1 MKSALP
7 ALLAVV
13 LHVPAQEGDD
23 LRPGLV
29 AEYYDIGE
37 QLNDFPNLKDM
48 KPVLRRIE
56 KEVNVPQTNG
66 PFNNSGLTDHF
77 CVRWTGRIAIPKAGR
92 YQFITESDDGSR
104 VFIDGK
110 LVVDNGGCHI
120 PEEKDGAVE
129 LSAGN
134 HEIRVDYF
142 ENNGGASCRLKW
154 AADDL
159 KPEIVPARA
168 LFHRKDPD
176 LDK

>member
-1 MKSALP
+1 MKIILL
-7 ALLAVV
+7 ALLGTAGPA
-13 LHVPAQEGDD
+13 PAQDDD

-29 AEYYDIGE
+29 AEYFDVGE
-37 QLNDFPNLKDM
+37 EINDFPTLKGL
-48 KPVLRRIE
+48 KPVLRRVE
-56 KEVNVPQTNG
+56 KDVNIAQTNG
-66 PFNNSGLTDHF
+66 PFNGSGLVDTF
-77 CVRWTGRIAIPKAGR
+77 TVRWTGTIAIPKAGR

-129 LSAGN
+129 LAAGK
-134 HEIRVDYF
+134 HPFRLDYF

-154 AADDL
+154 ASDEFKA
-159 KPEIVPARA
+159 EIIPAKVF
-168 LFHRKDPD
+168 FHKKDAD